1 MVSAETPKAPTKP
14 GNSWLHALGTVPAAV
29 SALRGAGGS
38 RSQSVLLD
46 RLLRWSLGLVYLWFG
61 ALKLV
66 GMSTV
71 VELVRSAYPGF
82 VAAPLY
88 CALALFELAIGLAL
102 LAGLWTRWAAG
113 ATLLHLLG
121 TFGVFFVAP
130 RIAFLPSFPFLTL
143 EGEFVL
149 KNLVLL
155 AAAVAI
161 WCEGQKEVAAGRKR
175 LRPALVAALA
185 LAAVALGF
193 AGTRVH
199 ESLRATAQKE
209 TTGAPP
215 LRLTASTIDAI
226 TGEAAT
232 QPIHVE
238 GVVVDRCRLL
248 GCWLK
253 LRDRTGDVFV
263 DLAQSGLSA
272 RGIPLGSRLSVT
284 GFIGRT
290 REGKVGFIASQLKA
304 VASQLKPLAEAAP

>member
-1 MVSAETPKAPTKP
+1 
-14 GNSWLHALGTVPAAV
+14 
-29 SALRGAGGS
+29 
-38 RSQSVLLD
+38 VLLD
-46 RLLRWSLGLVYLWFG
+46 RLLRWSLGLVYVWFG

-82 VAAPLY
+82 SAAPLY

-102 LAGLWTRWAAG
+102 LVGLWTRWAAG
-113 ATLLHLLG
+113 AAVLHLLG
-121 TFGVFFVAP
+121 TFGLFFVAP
-130 RIAFLPSFPFLTL
+130 RIAFLPIFPFLTL

-161 WCEGQKEVAAGRKR
+161 WSEGQKEVSAGRKR

-185 LAAVALGF
+185 FAAVALGF
-193 AGTRVH
+193 AGTRIH

-226 TGEAAT
+226 TGEGAT

-263 DLAQSGLSA
+263 DLAQSALSA

-284 GFIGRT
+284 GLIGRT

-304 VASQLKPLAEAAP
+304 VTSQLKPLAEAAP